1 MYYCISNINIFVR
14 MTVFQGW
21 NYGETSGEYGDGGND
36 MQMDGECEGAMSKG
50 GGNPFGSQGNLGAE
64 ILISQGKIK
73 CLTERLSRI
82 VKEKI

>member
-1 MYYCISNINIFVR
+1 

-50 GGNPFGSQGNLGAE
+50 GGNPSGSKGELG
-64 ILISQGKIK
+64 
-73 CLTERLSRI
+73 R
-82 VKEKI
+82 